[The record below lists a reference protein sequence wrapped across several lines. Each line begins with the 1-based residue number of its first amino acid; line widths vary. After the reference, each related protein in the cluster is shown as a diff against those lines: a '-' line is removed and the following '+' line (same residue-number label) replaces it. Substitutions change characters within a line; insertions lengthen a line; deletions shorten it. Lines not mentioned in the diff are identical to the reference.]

1 MDFRVSD
8 HPRVFKLHT
17 QNPNLKASLDV
28 RLLFT
33 YNLVRGLGDYD
44 PQILTEIF
52 QCATLKGLDLLN
64 VGRHVENVDIYER
77 LTRIENP
84 EDINE
89 IVGIVC

>member
-1 MDFRVSD
+1 MQASSDF
-8 HPRVFKLHT
+8 
-17 QNPNLKASLDV
+17 

-52 QCATLKGLDLLN
+52 QCATLKGRDLLN

-84 EDINE
+84 EDIKYL
-89 IVGIVC
+89 IGIVC